1 MCLSLSGGFALQPT
15 NDLGIETLEIVHE
28 MLTTDRSAVLV
39 VSPARDFFDGIV
51 TPRRNLNADRLPRW
65 CSATL
70 ERWRLC
76 RRSEIKL

>member
-39 VSPARDFFDGIV
+39 VSPDRDFFEG
-51 TPRRNLNADRLPRW
+51 DRL
-65 CSATL
+65 S
-70 ERWRLC
+70 
-76 RRSEIKL
+76 